1 MSLETLLTIANL
13 LFGGTGVFAFLGARK
28 ERIAQSKITEASA
41 VEAMQKVYQQMIID
55 TNVKMNQMQEEINSL
70 KAALKAQLDKC
81 NNCSKK

>member
-1 MSLETLLTIANL
+1 MSLETILAIFST

-41 VEAMQKVYQQMIID
+41 AEAVQKIYHQMIID

-70 KAALKAQLDKC
+70 KVALKTQVDKC